1 MNFDKIRNFSGLK
14 DLTAMGIANVIGNVI
29 SAIFWFYLAALLGAE
44 NYGEVSYWIAIA
56 SIAATFPLL
65 GSANTITVYTAKKV
79 NILPAVSL
87 ISISASVITA
97 IILIIIFENPSISL
111 FAIGYVILNISFAEL
126 LGRKFYRSYAKA
138 FVIQKSLVVVFCIS
152 LYFIMGVNGVI
163 LGFALAYLPFSYLIA
178 KRIKQLG
185 LDLSVLKP
193 RLRFMM
199 NNYTTDLSSVF
210 SQNIDKLIIGPML
223 GFALLGNYYLGIQF
237 LSVLTIFPGL
247 IFSYIL
253 PQDASGTP
261 RNTIKKIT
269 ILFSII
275 FAIIGISITPFL
287 IPFFFPQFED
297 AIVLIQIMSIAII
310 PRTITL
316 MLRSK
321 FLGREKSK
329 FVVLGA
335 VIFLSIQIPAI
346 FVLGD
351 LFGVGGIAVS
361 LVLAE
366 TVQALFLFISSRYI
380 HSY

>member
-1 MNFDKIRNFSGLK
+1 
-14 DLTAMGIANVIGNVI
+14 MGMANVIGNGI
-29 SAIFWFYLAALLGAE
+29 SAIFWFYLASLLGAE

-65 GSANTITVYTAKKV
+65 GSATTVTVYTAKKV

-87 ISISASVITA
+87 ISISASVIAA
-97 IILIIIFENPSISL
+97 IILIIIFENPAVSL
-111 FAIGYVILNISFAEL
+111 YAIGYVILNISLAEL

-138 FVIQKSLVVVFCIS
+138 FVIQKSLIVVFCIS

-178 KRIKQLG
+178 KRIKQFG
-185 LDLSVLKP
+185 LDLSVLKSK
-193 RLRFMM
+193 LGFMM
-199 NNYTTDLSSVF
+199 NNYATDLSSVF
-210 SQNIDKLIIGPML
+210 SQNVDKLIIGPML

-237 LSVLTIFPGL
+237 LAVLTIFPGL

-269 ILFSII
+269 ILISII
-275 FAIIGISITPFL
+275 FAIIGILITPFL

-297 AIVLIQIMSIAII
+297 AVVLIQIMSIAII

-351 LFGVGGIAVS
+351 LFGVGGIAAS
-361 LVLAE
+361 LVLSE
-366 TVQALFLFISSRYI
+366 TVEALFLFICNRHIFSR
-380 HSY
+380 